1 MGLPCVKDA
10 SGSAPTDG
18 NLPATG
24 LAHRFLRLLGFGGTR
39 AESTLKA
46 SKAEPDP
53 ARCIIF
59 IGGVRTGTTVFREM
73 LATHPAV
80 VDRHEIFNI
89 TNKRGFYPFLRELV
103 RTEPDA
109 VFPEYAME
117 NFARFLGSGCEPDKI
132 SVFDLKYEHL
142 LHLPIAWQLPF
153 TKPHILDFLASR
165 GFKIIHL
172 RRNPLHSLISNLIAY
187 RSKRYHNY
195 QPENSTTSD
204 PDARESIR
212 VNRAQIIERMAVRQQ
227 VTALIDKTFPDAQRR
242 SFDYESIFTVDGKFR
257 DDVCAEVASF
267 IGIEDRFDR
276 QTRLGKVIT
285 RPLTDLVEN
294 YSEIEDLDQ

>member
-1 MGLPCVKDA
+1 VA
-10 SGSAPTDG
+10 
-18 NLPATG
+18 
-24 LAHRFLRLLGFGGTR
+24 
-39 AESTLKA
+39 
-46 SKAEPDP
+46 PDP
-53 ARCIIF
+53 ARCVIF

-80 VDRHEIFNI
+80 VDRHEIFNV

-103 RTEPDA
+103 RTEPDV

-117 NFARFLGSGCEPDKI
+117 NFARFLGSGCEAGKI

-153 TKPHILDFLASR
+153 TEPHILRFIASR
-165 GFKIIHL
+165 GFKVIHL

-204 PDARESIR
+204 PDAGESIR

-227 VTALIDKTFPDAQRR
+227 ATALIDKTFPDAQRR